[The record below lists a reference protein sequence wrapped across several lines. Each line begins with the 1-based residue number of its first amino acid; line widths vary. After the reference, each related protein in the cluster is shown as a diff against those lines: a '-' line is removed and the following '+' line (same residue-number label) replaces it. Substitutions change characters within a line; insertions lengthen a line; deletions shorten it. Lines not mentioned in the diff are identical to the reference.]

1 MPENDLLKAAIQKL
15 SSTSPV
21 LESTAIT
28 HVDRMKVAL
37 CGDSGTGKSN
47 VIARSARKPLLHYD
61 FDDRRESIAG
71 LQDVIIK
78 TIVDKNDENPTAWNI
93 LESDIGTL
101 EYLKTQNQLP
111 FKSIAFDSCTFL
123 RKYAEHQFLKDSTSS
138 SRAKFKIGT
147 STYLIPKDWDAV
159 TGVQKMLEGMLNRA
173 FALDIDVY
181 MTFHTRPEKD
191 QQKSTKTEFVYKD
204 NLTIDPP
211 NLKMLLPKFNDKWRV
226 FIDSDG
232 KHKVQLHADYKFAAQ
247 TVLKNVG
254 DVEEANIQQ
263 LLGKHNQVSGK

>member
-1 MPENDLLKAAIQKL
+1 MPENDLLAKAVQQLKGCIV
-15 SSTSPV
+15 STD
-21 LESTAIT
+21 IT
-28 HVDRMKVAL
+28 HIDRMKVAL

-47 VIARSARKPLLHYD
+47 IIARTARKPLLHYD

-71 LQDVIIK
+71 HPDVIIK
-78 TIVDKNDENPTAWNI
+78 TIVDKNDETPTAWNI

-101 EYLKTQNQLP
+101 EYMKSKNELP
-111 FKSIAFDSCTFL
+111 FKSLALDSCTFL

-138 SRAKFKIGT
+138 SRAKFKIGVT
-147 STYLIPKDWDAV
+147 TYLIPKDWDAV
-159 TGVQKMLEGMLNRA
+159 SGVQKMLEGILNRA

-211 NLKMLLPKFNDKWRV
+211 NLKMLLPKFNDKWRTFV
-226 FIDSDG
+226 DTDG
-232 KHKVQLHADYKFAAQ
+232 KFKLQMHANWQFAAQ
-247 TVLKNVG
+247 TVLKNVA
-254 DVEEANIQQ
+254 DIEEADIQKM
-263 LLGKHNQVSGK
+263 LEKHNGSK